1 MILTRE
7 ELQALWQENIEEY
20 RGEIRIPWPKMNDD
34 MAWMRVIISDQASQA
49 EGKVTLFEN
58 LKVTDD
64 CITLKLPDWWKMVQ
78 IYFQE
83 KYGEKLGQVIM
94 EKALVRLADEKLV

>member
-7 ELQALWQENIEEY
+7 ALQELWQKSVEEY
-20 RGEIRIPWPKMNDD
+20 KEEIRTPWPKMNDD
-34 MAWMRVIISDQASQA
+34 LAWMRVIISDQASQA
-49 EGKVTLFEN
+49 KGQVTLFEN

-64 CITLKLPDWWKMVQ
+64 CINLRLPDWWKMVQ

-83 KYGEKLGQVIM
+83 KYGENLGQVIM